1 MNETASLSCDVATK
15 GHGFGDRA
23 SFRGL
28 AMLRNRLE

>member
-1 MNETASLSCDVATK
+1 MNETALSIADAGTK

-28 AMLRNRLE
+28 AMLRSRLE